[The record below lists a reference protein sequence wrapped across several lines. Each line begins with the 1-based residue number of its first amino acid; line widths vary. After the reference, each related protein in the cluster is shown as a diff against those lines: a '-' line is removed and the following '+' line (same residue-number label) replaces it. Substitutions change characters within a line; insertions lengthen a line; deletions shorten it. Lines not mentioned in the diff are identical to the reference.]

1 MHPSFHL
8 PSRWHAPNKKYPA
21 HAQHNRDV
29 QSQAPT
35 KVKHQTSVLLRLLKV
50 SKGFDP
56 KEKVSKRTS
65 SNDKLFLITL

>member
-1 MHPSFHL
+1 MHL
-8 PSRWHAPNKKYPA
+8 TRNIPA

-29 QSQAPT
+29 QSRAPT

-56 KEKVSKRTS
+56 KKKSPKGPLRMINCS
-65 SNDKLFLITL
+65 